1 METDHTHVE
10 QRLLDEALRPG
21 AVALDAGC
29 GRTTRLRDYRDRIA
43 RLVGVDADEAAGG
56 ENPFLDEF
64 VPADLD
70 GSLPFGDDSFD
81 LVYANFVVEHLS
93 APERCFAEWRRVLR
107 PDGRLVLLTSNRASP
122 LMAMGDMLPQRVRLA
137 IKRRGAGAAERD
149 VYPARY
155 LANTPKRLAAVSA
168 DAGFEPM
175 SVEYVGTL
183 HRYAARVPRLKGLL
197 VAAERALPAKRR
209 STIVASYR

>member
-1 METDHTHVE
+1 
-10 QRLLDEALRPG
+10 
-21 AVALDAGC
+21 
-29 GRTTRLRDYRDRIA
+29 
-43 RLVGVDADEAAGG
+43 
-56 ENPFLDEF
+56 

-70 GSLPFGDDSFD
+70 ETLPFGDDSFD
-81 LVYANFVVEHLS
+81 LVYANFVVEHLT
-93 APERCFAEWRRVLR
+93 APERCFTEWRRVLR

-122 LMAMGDMLPQRVRLA
+122 LMAVGDLLPPRVRLA
-137 IKRRGAGAAERD
+137 VKRRGAGAAERD

-168 DAGFEPM
+168 AAGFAPV

-183 HRYAARVPRLKGLL
+183 HRYAARVALLQRPL
-197 VAAERALPAKRR
+197 VAAERALPATRR